1 MQSLHQVYLLFGS
14 NIGDRKGYLSFATN
28 EISTRAGKILKRSS
42 IYETAPWGVTNQDD
56 YLNAAVLLQTSLSPE
71 SLFSVL
77 KEIEQDAGRIDQK
90 KYAPRTL
97 DIDIL
102 FYDDLVLN
110 SKELIIPHPK
120 LQLRRFALVPLE
132 EIADKLIH
140 PVLRK
145 SMDELLK
152 ECPDNLEVKPL

>member
-1 MQSLHQVYLLFGS
+1 MQLHQAYLLLGS
-14 NIGDRKGYLSFATN
+14 NIGDRKGYLSFAEK
-28 EISTRAGKILKRSS
+28 EISARAGKILKNSA

-56 YLNAAVLLQTSLSPE
+56 YFNAAVLLQTSLSPE

-77 KEIEQDAGRIDQK
+77 KKIELDAGRIDQK

-110 SKELIIPHPK
+110 SKELSIPHPK
-120 LQLRRFALVPLE
+120 LHLRRFALVPLV
-132 EIADKLIH
+132 EIAYDLIH
-140 PVLRK
+140 PVLGK
-145 SMDELLK
+145 SIDELLK
-152 ECPDNLEVKPL
+152 ECADSLEVTRL